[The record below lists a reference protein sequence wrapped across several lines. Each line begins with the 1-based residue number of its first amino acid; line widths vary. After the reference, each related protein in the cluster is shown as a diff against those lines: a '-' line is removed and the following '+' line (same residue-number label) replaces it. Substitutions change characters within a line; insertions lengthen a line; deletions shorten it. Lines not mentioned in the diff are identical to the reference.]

1 MLSLQIEKKEK
12 NRLINIIKGRML
24 IDVKM
29 KYFDKK

>member
-1 MLSLQIEKKEK
+1 MLSLQNEKKEK

-24 IDVKM
+24 MDVKM

>member
-1 MLSLQIEKKEK
+1 MLSLQNEKKEK

>member
-1 MLSLQIEKKEK
+1 MLSLKNEKKEK
-12 NRLINIIKGRML
+12 NRLINITKGRML